1 MQHYVPVVHKDG
13 TPLMPCKPSK
23 ARKLIKSGGAVKK
36 WTKTGIFYI
45 QLTTET
51 NKHTQSLVMGLDP
64 GANYDGIC
72 ITSKK
77 QMQMSGMLVVKNRI
91 AKKMEQ
97 RRNMRR
103 ARRWRNCRRRPKRF
117 NNRTR
122 KEGWLP
128 PSIKAK
134 VDMRTSLIK
143 SLLSIYPV
151 IEFAV
156 EDTRIDGNK
165 LKGKEGRQYFTWVMT
180 GKKRLYDFLK
190 TKGGLTLYKPEDTAY
205 ARLEC
210 GLIKTRKKGE
220 LVFTSQ
226 AVDALAL
233 CWLRSKTE
241 NLTVTSFTAWRRP
254 ETIKRQLHRLEPA
267 KSGIRNPYG
276 GSVALGFRKNTV
288 VRYRDKLYRTGGSTK
303 NRLSLHSFDFE
314 NKRVTQNAKPW
325 ECRPL
330 FNQTWFSKKI
340 A

>member
-1 MQHYVPVVHKDG
+1 MQKVPVVHQDG
-13 TPLMPCKPSK
+13 TPLMPCSPSK

-45 QLTTET
+45 QLTTDT
-51 NKHTQSLVMGLDP
+51 SKHTQPLVMGLDP
-64 GANYDGIC
+64 GANYDGVC
-72 ITSKK
+72 IASKK

-134 VDMRTSLIK
+134 VDMRISLIK
-143 SLLSIYPV
+143 SLLSIYP
-151 IEFAV
+151 ITDFAV
-156 EDTRIDGNK
+156 EDTKIGGNK
-165 LKGKEGRQYFTWVMT
+165 LKGKEGRQYFTWVMV
-180 GKKRLYDFLK
+180 GKKKLYDFLK
-190 TKGGLTLYKPEDTAY
+190 TKGDLTLYRPEDTAY
-205 ARLEC
+205 ARHEC
-210 GLIKTRKKGE
+210 SLIKTRKKGE

-233 CWLRSKTE
+233 CWLHSGTK
-241 NLTVTSFTAWRRP
+241 NLSVTGFMAWRRP
-254 ETIKRQLHRLEPA
+254 EIPRRQLHRFEPA
-267 KSGIRNPYG
+267 KGGIRSPYG
-276 GSVALGFRKNTV
+276 GSGAQGFRKNNV
-288 VRYRDKLYRTGGSTK
+288 VWYREKLYRTGGSTK

-314 NKRVTQNAKPW
+314 NRRITQNARPE
-325 ECRPL
+325 ECVTV

-340 A
+340 S